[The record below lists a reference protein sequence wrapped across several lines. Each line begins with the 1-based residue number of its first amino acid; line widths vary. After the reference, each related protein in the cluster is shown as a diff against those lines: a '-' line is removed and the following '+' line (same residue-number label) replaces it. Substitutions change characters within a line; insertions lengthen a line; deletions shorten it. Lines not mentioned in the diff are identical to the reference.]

1 MDEPTPIIDRYRHTR
16 ATTEELAAPLS
27 PEDQG
32 VQAMADASPTK
43 WHRAHTSWFFETF
56 LLEPSL
62 PGYRPFD
69 PLFSFLFNSYYVG
82 VGERHTRAERGVVT
96 RPSVHEVRAYREHV
110 DTGMHKLLEN
120 HLDDARVAELS
131 VLGIHHEQQHEEL
144 LLMDIK
150 ANFAR
155 NPVEPAYHERARVPS
170 ASSEQTWTAVDGGV
184 VAIGHDPDQRTPAG
198 DGFAFDN
205 EGPRHEVLL
214 QPFELAD
221 RPVSNGEWIEFIDD
235 GGYRTPSLWLS
246 EGWGTVERDGWGA
259 PEYWRRED
267 DGRWTV
273 FTHAGRV
280 DVDPDQPV
288 QHVSFVEA
296 DAFARWAGG
305 RLPTEAEWEHAT
317 RTVGGAPSA
326 GHTLGAGTLHPVGTS
341 GPGMRQLVGDV
352 WEWTASPY
360 VAYPGYVPAPGAVGE
375 YNGKFMLDQY
385 VLRGG
390 CSLTPDGHTRLTYR
404 NFFPALTRWQASG
417 LRLARG

>member
-1 MDEPTPIIDRYRHTR
+1 MDPTEIATAFR
-16 ATTEELAAPLS
+16 ATRERTEALAAPLS

-32 VQAMADASPTK
+32 VQAMPDASPTK

-62 PGYRPFD
+62 PGYEPFD
-69 PLFSFLFNSYYVG
+69 EMFGFLFNSYYVG
-82 VGERHTRAERGVVT
+82 VGERHTRANRGFVT
-96 RPSVHEVRAYREHV
+96 RPDVHEVRAYREHV
-110 DTGMHKLLEN
+110 DTGMDKLLEN
-120 HLDDARVAELS
+120 HGDDERLQELS
-131 VLGIHHEQQHEEL
+131 ILGIHHEQQHQEL

-150 ANFAR
+150 ANFAW
-155 NPVEPAYHERARVPS
+155 NPVEPAYHDRTP
-170 ASSEQTWTAVDGGV
+170 ASSVASELTWTAVGGGV
-184 VAIGHDPDQRTPAG
+184 VQVGHDPAQPVPSG
-198 DGFAFDN
+198 DGFHFDN

-214 QPFELAD
+214 GDYELAD
-221 RPVSNGEWIEFIDD
+221 RPVSNGEWIAFIED
-235 GGYRTPSLWLS
+235 GGYRTPGLWLS
-246 EGWGTVERDGWGA
+246 DGWGTVETEGWTA
-259 PEYWRRED
+259 PEYWRREE

-296 DAFARWAGG
+296 DAYARWAGA
-305 RLPTEAEWEHAT
+305 RLPTEFEWEHAAA
-317 RTVGGAPSA
+317 TVGGAPSQ
-326 GHTLGAGTLHPVGTS
+326 GTTMGSGTLHPVGQ
-341 GPGMRQLVGDV
+341 GGDGLRQLVGDV

-360 VAYPGYVPAPGAVGE
+360 TAYPGYEPAPGAVGE

-390 CSLTPDGHTRLTYR
+390 CCLTPDHHTRLTYR

-417 LRLARG
+417 LRLAR